1 MATRISRAKQ
11 VEPSQLD
18 RDAQEF
24 GIGVRCGG
32 WRLGLLVA
40 RNVAPAKAGRPSAI
54 NHSLEND
61 KVSMNSFAETAG
73 VAVSQVK
80 YYYDA
85 WELAAQA
92 GLVPKASQIVFG
104 DEEVDVDID
113 SIEVDDNPR
122 TEWSH
127 FYGLARKPPEKPK
140 AQEKEQDSK
149 PEPKAKDKI
158 DSDFGL
164 TADED
169 DEADTLTESQRAE
182 ADSAISRNTL
192 IEVLESV
199 QAIKSRLTRVDS
211 AGSHTELV
219 AQIRSAATELMEMA
233 AAMEATAPQLRAV

>member
-11 VEPSQLD
+11 VEVSQLD
-18 RDAQEF
+18 RDAKEF

-40 RNVAPAKAGRPSAI
+40 RNVAPAKAGRPSAV
-54 NHSLEND
+54 NHSQEND
-61 KVSMNSFAETAG
+61 KVSMNAFAETAG

-92 GLVPKASQIVFG
+92 GLVPKASQIIFG

-113 SIEVDDNPR
+113 SIEVEDNPR
-122 TEWSH
+122 TQWSH
-127 FYGLARKPPEKPK
+127 FYGLARKPAEKSK
-140 AQEKEQDSK
+140 GKEDSK
-149 PEPKAKDKI
+149 PEPKAEAKDKV
-158 DSDFGL
+158 DSDFGIQP
-164 TADED
+164 E
-169 DEADTLTESQRAE
+169 EQEIELTEAQRAE

-211 AGSHTELV
+211 ASTHTELV
-219 AQIRSAATELMEMA
+219 AQIRSAALELMEMA
-233 AAMEATAPQLRAV
+233 AAMEAAQPQLRAV